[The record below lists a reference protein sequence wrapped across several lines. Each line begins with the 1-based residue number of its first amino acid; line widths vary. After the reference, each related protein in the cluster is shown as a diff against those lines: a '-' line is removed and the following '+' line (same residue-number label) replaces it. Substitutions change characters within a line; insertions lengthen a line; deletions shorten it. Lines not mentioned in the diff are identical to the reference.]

1 MRVAVLASGSSGNA
15 VVFEAGGTRLL
26 VDAGLSFRQLQRRLH
41 EIGLHVRDLAGV
53 VISHEHSDHVQGLE
67 VLVRHLE
74 APVLA
79 TAGCAAALDPRLGV
93 EGTLAAGREIRIGA
107 LVVTPVA
114 TRHDAAEPV
123 GFVVR
128 HGGCRVGL
136 ATDTGC
142 VGPELL
148 EAFTGCRAVLLESN
162 HDPDMLRVGPYPWP
176 LKQRI
181 AADTG
186 HLSNLQAMRAI
197 EQLCHTGLEVV
208 VGMHLSRENNR
219 PELAH
224 RELAR
229 PVAGSAVA
237 VAVADQVR
245 PLLVELASV
254 DAGQRSLFE
263 GVRRTRVGWAAE
275 LVAGA

>member
-1 MRVAVLASGSSGNA
+1 VRIAVLASGSSGNA
-15 VVFEAGGTRLL
+15 TVFEAGGTRLL
-26 VDAGLSFRQLQRRLH
+26 VDAGLSYRQLQRRML
-41 EIGLHVRDLAGV
+41 EVGLHVRDLGAV
-53 VISHEHSDHVQGLE
+53 VISHEHSDHVQGLD
-67 VLVRHLE
+67 VLVRHIE

-79 TAGCAAALDPRLGV
+79 TAGSAAALDPALGV
-93 EGTLAAGREIRIGA
+93 EGTLTAGRELRVGA
-107 LVVTPVA
+107 LSVTPVT

-128 HGGCRVGL
+128 HGDCKVGL

-142 VGPELL
+142 VGEELL
-148 EAFTGCRAVLLESN
+148 EAFAGCRAVLLESN
-162 HDPDMLRVGPYPWP
+162 HDPDMLLVGPYPWP

-186 HLSNLQAMRAI
+186 HLSNLKAQRAV
-197 EQLCHTGLEVV
+197 ERLCHAGLEVV

-219 PELAH
+219 PELAA

-229 PVAGSAVA
+229 PFAGSGVR

-245 PLLVELASV
+245 PLLVELAAA
-254 DAGQRSLFE
+254 DAGQLSLFE
-263 GVRRTRVGWAAE
+263 GVKQTRVGWAAE
-275 LVAGA
+275 LFARA

>member
-1 MRVAVLASGSSGNA
+1 
-15 VVFEAGGTRLL
+15 
-26 VDAGLSFRQLQRRLH
+26 
-41 EIGLHVRDLAGV
+41 
-53 VISHEHSDHVQGLE
+53 
-67 VLVRHLE
+67 
-74 APVLA
+74 
-79 TAGCAAALDPRLGV
+79 
-93 EGTLAAGREIRIGA
+93 
-107 LVVTPVA
+107 
-114 TRHDAAEPV
+114 
-123 GFVVR
+123 
-128 HGGCRVGL
+128 
-136 ATDTGC
+136 
-142 VGPELL
+142 
-148 EAFTGCRAVLLESN
+148 
-162 HDPDMLRVGPYPWP
+162 MLRVGPYPWP

>member
-79 TAGCAAALDPRLGV
+79 TAGCASALDPRFGV

-142 VGPELL
+142 VGPEVL

-162 HDPDMLRVGPYPWP
+162 HDPDMLRFGSYPWP

-186 HLSNLQAMRAI
+186 HLSNTQAQRAV
-197 EQLCHTGLEVV
+197 ERLCHPGLEVV

-219 PELAH
+219 PELAG

-229 PVAGSAVA
+229 PLAGSEVR
-237 VAVADQVR
+237 VAVADQLR
-245 PLLVELASV
+245 PLLVELAAA

-263 GVRRTRVGWAAE
+263 GVRQTRVGWAAE
-275 LVAGA
+275 LCAQA